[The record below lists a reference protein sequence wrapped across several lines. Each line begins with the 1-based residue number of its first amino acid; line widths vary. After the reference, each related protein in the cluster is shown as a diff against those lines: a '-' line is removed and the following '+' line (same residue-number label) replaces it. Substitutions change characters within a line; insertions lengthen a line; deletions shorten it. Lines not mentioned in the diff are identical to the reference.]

1 MDNFENYEENK
12 IVEEKANHTQGT
24 DEVPAGV
31 SIESASYIEKNID
44 SQLEQTV
51 INNALDKEGDI
62 EEDHAPKLF
71 SEENHSEIKESTNF
85 DDMNESE
92 ELIDHEK
99 SDDEDFEIPA
109 FLRRQK
115 F

>member
-1 MDNFENYEENK
+1 M
-12 IVEEKANHTQGT
+12 Q
-24 DEVPAGV
+24 
-31 SIESASYIEKNID
+31 
-44 SQLEQTV
+44 
-51 INNALDKEGDI
+51 
-62 EEDHAPKLF
+62 KLF